1 MKLEI
6 KGKLLKVDLT
16 TGQGEKGEWKK
27 YDVLIEE
34 ESGKKLLATFFGDK
48 YSHLTGIELYTDV
61 EITAYLE
68 SKEYNGR
75 YFTNLSGTFI
85 KYNAGF
91 KPTAKTEI
99 SNKEFSNA
107 VGKVQVMIDTLNDGI
122 NDGLPF

>member
-6 KGKLLKVDLT
+6 RGKLLQVDMT
-16 TGQGEKGEWKK
+16 TGQSKKSEWKK

-34 ESGKKLLATFFGDK
+34 ESGTKLLATFFGDK

-75 YFTNLSGTFI
+75 SFTNLSGTFI

-91 KPTAKTEI
+91 KPTPKAKNNEDFT
-99 SNKEFSNA
+99 NA
-107 VGKVQVMIDTLNDGI
+107 VGKVQVMIDTLNDGTD
-122 NDGLPF
+122 DGLPF